1 MATRNKIICMA
12 TLLSVWIAG
21 LALSGCSK
29 QELPDEPVVPSKPA
43 NALRFGVADM
53 KINTRATYDDNNI
66 LKTSFE
72 NGDKIGCVIAQKLS
86 KESFEYKVNT
96 EWTYQDGYLILE
108 NELHPAAENSGS
120 KDTKISHDKGEY
132 IRRLRDK
139 GGEYASADIRDLS
152 LEKNDFDYAFF
163 FYYPFID
170 DETIINDFSGIQAS
184 KRPDG
189 LRVPFSQSFIPV
201 SPDWDINAFYNNMD
215 HIYVTGVMSKKV
227 SKSAYQN
234 KKTYYYPWNE
244 FPCFASEWQDTKEL
258 SERSDFMC
266 VKYIVDQKD
275 DSKNINT
282 ETATYEVKL
291 QFRKKMAAIVVNSE
305 IPMAN
310 NDNGIFFQNDVTT
323 VDGAQNM
330 WYNGNGLNLY
340 QSGGICLGK
349 KIDIASGAL
358 SLYDI
363 RIPLTKFYPDKPLYE
378 WSGQISS
385 VNYKVQEFSCMT
397 DKKLY
402 PYPNKDRTQFRLIL
416 PPQQNF
422 DAKLHFRFGSKP
434 NVEYVINL
442 GEKLHELEENK
453 LHIINLT
460 PVGWDIIIR
469 DWILDHK
476 GVLVENEPRDDPRDE

>member
-1 MATRNKIICMA
+1 MA

-21 LALSGCSK
+21 LALSGCSE

-53 KINTRATYDDNNI
+53 KISSRTAYDDDNL

-72 NGDKIGCVIAQKLS
+72 NDDKIGCVIAQKTKTGNTYS
-86 KESFEYKVNT
+86 YEYKVNT

-108 NELHPAAENSGS
+108 NELHPTGVNSGN
-120 KDTKISHDKGEY
+120 KDTKKSHEQGEY

-139 GGEYASADIRDLS
+139 SGEFASVHESYLS
-152 LEKNDFDYAFF
+152 LEKSDIDYAFF
-163 FYYPFID
+163 FYYPYID

-189 LRVPFSQSFIPV
+189 LCVPFSQSFIPV
-201 SPDWDINAFYNNMD
+201 SPDWDINAFYTNMD
-215 HIYVTGVMSKKV
+215 HIYVTGVMSKEV
-227 SKSAYQN
+227 SNSAYQN
-234 KKTYYYPWNE
+234 KKTYYYPWDE
-244 FPCFASEWQDTKEL
+244 FPCFASEWQDTKKL
-258 SERSDFMC
+258 SERSDFMW
-266 VKYIVDQKD
+266 VDYTVDQKE
-275 DSKNINT
+275 SGKNINT

-305 IPMAN
+305 IPMTQT
-310 NDNGIFFQNDVTT
+310 DDGIFFQNDVTT
-323 VDGAQNM
+323 VDGAKDK

-349 KIDIASGAL
+349 KINIASGVL
-358 SLYDI
+358 SPYDI
-363 RIPLTKFYPDKPLYE
+363 RIPLTKFYPDKPLYD
-378 WSGQISS
+378 WSGQISA
-385 VNYKVQEFSCMT
+385 VKYKVQEFSYMT

-402 PYPNKDRTQFRLIL
+402 PYPNESRTQFRLIL
-416 PPQQNF
+416 PPQENF
-422 DAKLHFRFGSKP
+422 DAKLHFRFDSKP
-434 NVEYVINL
+434 NVEYVISL

-453 LHIINLT
+453 LYIINLT

-476 GVLVENEPRDDPRDE
+476 GVLIENEPRDDPRNE